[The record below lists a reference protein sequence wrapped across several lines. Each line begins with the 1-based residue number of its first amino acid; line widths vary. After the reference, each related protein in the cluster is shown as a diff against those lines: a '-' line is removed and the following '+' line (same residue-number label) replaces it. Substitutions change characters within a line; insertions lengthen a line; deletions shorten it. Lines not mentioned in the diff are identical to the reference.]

1 MLKFNIMHK
10 LSFGAMALLASL
22 LVVPACHNHDDDDD
36 VIKGFGSVEIEFDN
50 RAGDESL
57 IFGKDYTNAAGE
69 SLQFSLFN
77 YYISN
82 VVLVKS
88 DGTRFVVPQ
97 DKSYFL
103 CKHDNTSTRQIKIDD
118 VPAGDY
124 TGLEFVVGV
133 DSAKSV
139 SPISE
144 RPGVLDPAD
153 GANGHYW
160 SWNAGY
166 IFMKMEGISPAS
178 TLADNIFQYHIGLF
192 GGYSNPTLNNLKT
205 IKLSVP
211 GSAAKVRE
219 GKGSPHFH
227 LYVDA
232 LEVFKSPNVLS
243 IAANPA
249 VHGSPF
255 SANIAAN
262 YADMF
267 SIDHVHNH

>member
-1 MLKFNIMHK
+1 MHK
-10 LSFGAMALLASL
+10 LSFWAMALLATL

-57 IFGKDYTNAAGE
+57 IFGKNYTNEAGE

-82 VVLVKS
+82 VVLIKD

-103 CKHDNTSTRQIKIDD
+103 CKHDNADTREIKIDD

-124 TGLEFVVGV
+124 TGLEFIVGV

-139 SPISE
+139 SPVSE

-166 IFMKMEGISPAS
+166 IFMKMEGTSPAS

-219 GKGSPHFH
+219 GKGAPHFH

-249 VHGSPF
+249 VHGNPF